1 MGESR
6 KWYEVRAGDVV
17 RGHDG
22 HNYTVIRRYGPSFTL
37 ARPGVPPVTASPS
50 LDADVYV
57 VRASDTTVE
66 RLAAQVFINAGFT
79 VELLDQVAQLQ
90 PELQGE

>member
-1 MGESR
+1 MSEPH
-6 KWYEVRAGDVV
+6 KWYEVHAGDVV
-17 RGHDG
+17 RGYDG
-22 HNYTVIRRYGPSFTL
+22 HNYTVTRRYGPSFTL
-37 ARPGVPPVTASPS
+37 ARPDVPPVTAAPP

-66 RLAAQVFINAGFT
+66 RLAAQVFINGGFT

-90 PELQGE
+90 GE